1 MTQSFNGVL
10 LTSKAPNLPIAPVE
24 YTQQY
29 MDQVLNALRLYFNQV
44 DNFTQAIA
52 IPLSGIT
59 ADRPLQSLQVPLAI
73 GQTYFDTTL
82 NRPIF
87 WTGTQWIKAD
97 GSVV

>member
-1 MTQSFNGVL
+1 MTIKNIVL
-10 LTSKAPNLPIAPVE
+10 RPSKSPNLLVAPSV
-24 YTQQY
+24 YSSQY
-29 MDQVLNALRLYFNQV
+29 QDQLNNALRLYFNQV

>member
-1 MTQSFNGVL
+1 MTIKNIVL
-10 LTSKAPNLPIAPVE
+10 RSTKAPNLLVCPKN
-24 YTQQY
+24 YSSQY
-29 MDQVLNALRLYFNQV
+29 QDQLNNALRLYFNQV

>member
-1 MTQSFNGVL
+1 MTIKNIVL
-10 LTSKAPNLPIAPVE
+10 RSTKAPNLLVCPKN
-24 YTQQY
+24 YSSQY
-29 MDQVLNALRLYFNQV
+29 QDQLNNALRIYFNQV